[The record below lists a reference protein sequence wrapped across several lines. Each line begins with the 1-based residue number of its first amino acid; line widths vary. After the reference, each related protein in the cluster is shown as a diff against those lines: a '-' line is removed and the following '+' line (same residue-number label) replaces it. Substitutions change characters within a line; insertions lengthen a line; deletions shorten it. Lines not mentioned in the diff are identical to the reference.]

1 MWGIQPGLGTQ
12 KMGSMVGPYE
22 RTWGENMINANGSSC
37 SKTVYPFRLSS
48 GQHFAGICKDM
59 MISGFL
65 GSDWSDKQEGVGT
78 VEVGMS
84 LVKGDQH

>member
-12 KMGSMVGPYE
+12 KVGSLVGPYE
-22 RTWGENMINANGSSC
+22 RTWGDNMINTNGSFC
-37 SKTVYPFRLSS
+37 SETVYPFCLSS

-59 MISGFL
+59 MISGL
-65 GSDWSDKQEGVGT
+65 KNRKVLGT